1 MIGRI
6 PRWLLVVGIVIVAS
20 GCDNV
25 SWGGVEISLEGPAA
39 DSAIA
44 QQDTAELQAPPDPA
58 VSLGPLLYAGTRTG
72 NRARVV
78 PVAEITETGLHPLP
92 GGPEGIETNDRIL
105 QGRFRAG
112 TELVLFSQGVR
123 VGALVLDQG
132 SLVGGTYCQARPEGA
147 GQLLLSPD
155 AAGMERFLALDRPS
169 GNRYPFGPYQEL
181 SSTYDQRVAS
191 LNLGAEAIPLVGAS
205 WPPSLLEIRQD
216 LQILDLPGEEDP
228 AVLATFV
235 YRDQLGV
242 GTAPA
247 EAYALM
253 ILGEPQGAGFELAYT
268 WYRPVGAEGKG
279 VPRYFS
285 RMDWDGDGQEEI
297 LLEVFGSDTRWFAAM
312 DRGPEG
318 WQTVYQDTCG
328 TQGTQGGGG

>member
-25 SWGGVEISLEGPAA
+25 SWGGIELSLEGPAA
-39 DSAIA
+39 DTAIA
-44 QQDTAELQAPPDPA
+44 QQDTAVVQAPPDPA
-58 VSLGPLLYAGTRTG
+58 ASLGPLLYAGTRNG

-78 PVAEITETGLHPLP
+78 PVAEITEMGLRSLP
-92 GGPEGIETNDRIL
+92 GGPEGIEVNNRIL
-105 QGRFRAG
+105 QGRLRAG

-132 SLVGGTYCQARPEGA
+132 GIPGDTYCQARPEGA

-155 AAGMERFLALDRPS
+155 AAGMERFLALDGPS
-169 GNRYPFGPYQEL
+169 GSPYPFGPYQEL

-191 LNLGAEAIPLVGAS
+191 LNLGAEAIPLVGAN

-216 LQILDLPGEEDP
+216 LQILDLPGEDDP

-235 YRDQLGV
+235 YRDQLGL
-242 GTAPA
+242 GSAPE

-253 ILGEPQGAGFELAYT
+253 VLGEPVGDGFELAYA
-268 WYRPVGAEGKG
+268 WYRPVRAEGKG
-279 VPRYFS
+279 VPRFFS

-297 LLEVFGSDTRWFAAM
+297 LLEVFGADTRWFAAM
-312 DRGPEG
+312 DRGLEG

>member
-6 PRWLLVVGIVIVAS
+6 PRWLFVVGIVIVAS

-25 SWGGVEISLEGPAA
+25 SWGGVELSLEGPTA
-39 DSAIA
+39 DTAIA
-44 QQDTAELQAPPDPA
+44 QQDTAEPQPPPDPA

-78 PVAEITETGLHPLP
+78 PVAEITELGLRPLP
-92 GGPEGIETNDRIL
+92 GGADGTEVNDQIL
-105 QGRFRAG
+105 QGRLRAG
-112 TELVLFSQGVR
+112 AELVLFHQGVR

-132 SLVGGTYCQARPEGA
+132 GMVTDTYCQSRPEGS

-155 AAGMERFLALDRPS
+155 AAGTESFLALESRIGS
-169 GNRYPFGPYQEL
+169 RHPFGAYQEL

-191 LNLGAEAIPLVGAS
+191 LNLGAEAIPLVGAT

-216 LQILDLPGEEDP
+216 LQILDLPGEVAP
-228 AVLATFV
+228 AVLATFLH
-235 YRDQLGV
+235 RDQLRIGA
-242 GTAPA
+242 APE

-253 ILGEPQGAGFELAYT
+253 ILGEARGAGFELAYT

-285 RMDWDGDGQEEI
+285 RMDWDEDGQEEI
-297 LLEVFGSDTRWFAAM
+297 LLEVLGADARWFAAV
-312 DRGPEG
+312 DRGPQG
-318 WQTVYQDTCG
+318 WQTIYQDPCG
-328 TQGTQGGGG
+328 TPGAQGGGG